1 LVLVNFKHISMKVE
15 NMSECGCGCGS
26 GGGPFSKGRDLVE
39 FVFHAHGGAVRDQKI
54 MQGPLTT
61 VCQGCNKPFL
71 LETYLGLCPE
81 CGGVHAVAPMAPTAA
96 NIQYAG
102 KDYRLPL

>member
-1 LVLVNFKHISMKVE
+1 
-15 NMSECGCGCGS
+15 MSGCGCGCDS
-26 GGGPFSKGRDLVE
+26 TGGGPFAKGKELVE
-39 FVFHAHGGAVRDQKI
+39 FVFQAHGGSIREQKI
-54 MQGPLTT
+54 LQGPLATL
-61 VCQGCNKPFL
+61 CQGCNAPFI

-81 CGGVHAVAPMAPTAA
+81 CGGVHAVAPISPTVE